1 MQEII
6 GNLSRNFSE
15 QAKKL
20 PPSDFKRPAI
30 DAKTDSQNKV
40 NSAALY
46 LTSVQRSS
54 SQRK

>member
-30 DAKTDSQNKV
+30 DAKTDTQNKV